1 MCYKFKPWCG
11 WFRSRII
18 TCLRRR
24 WFSYDRTVLKTFVNG
39 SYSLWTTVELLSG
52 LCSTHTTVTPGP
64 PPCNTTGR
72 ATPSNT
78 CTDKVHEEHNQ
89 HNFEK
94 HYLILKSSNTSTSLN
109 QKTCNIVLSFQS
121 INMINFLFQDKEFC
135 LLTHIEC
142 YIDNEIHELDNMIKA
157 RVAIFVRKHSIL
169 TFQIIG

>member
-39 SYSLWTTVELLSG
+39 GYSLWTTVELLSG

-72 ATPSNT
+72 TTQPST
-78 CTDKVHEEHNQ
+78 CDDEVHEEHNK

-94 HYLILKSSNTSTSLN
+94 HYLILKSSKYIYLPQSQDLQYRSIMSLI
-109 QKTCNIVLSFQS
+109 NIF
-121 INMINFLFQDKEFC
+121 FKKDKQFC
-135 LLTHIEC
+135 LLTHFEC
-142 YIDNEIHELDNMIKA
+142 YIDNEIHKLDNMLKA